1 MARSVPSNVTNTV
14 FKKNFKYAVF
24 NVTTLP
30 GKTEH
35 FFRTV
40 EGDCNDIVPLKCTKP
55 QLIFIVDRNT
65 WSTVLT

>member
-35 FFRTV
+35 FFRTMD
-40 EGDCNDIVPLKCTKP
+40 GDCDDIIPFKFRKSLLVL
-55 QLIFIVDRNT
+55 IVDRNN